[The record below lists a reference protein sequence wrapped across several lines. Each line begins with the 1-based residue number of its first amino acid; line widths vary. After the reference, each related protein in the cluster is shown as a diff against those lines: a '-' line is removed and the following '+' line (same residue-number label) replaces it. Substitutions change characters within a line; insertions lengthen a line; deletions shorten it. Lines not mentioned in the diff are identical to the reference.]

1 MLIHSVA
8 LVPPNVVS
16 NTSLFKRTARSL
28 CAPMMMSVPYRQ
40 HPNHCLWKHV
50 SYIQGQFPNPGGLQ
64 WYARVNLYQIMRTN
78 HMHLFPTPCTMTSG
92 WQLKTGHGGNIHIM
106 EIGKYYE
113 SDFFLVVKIWLL
125 NIYPHTTGYT
135 WYLGLAWANRQ
146 NFQIILCSQCLHPYL
161 DNPLIALT

>member
-8 LVPPNVVS
+8 LVSPNVVS

-28 CAPMMMSVPYRQ
+28 CAPMMMSVPQRQ

-50 SYIQGQFPNPGGLQ
+50 SYIQGQFPKPGGLQ

-78 HMHLFPTPCTMTSG
+78 HMYLFPTPCTMTSG

-113 SDFFLVVKIWLL
+113 SDFFFGREDLVVEHLPAHHWLYMVL
-125 NIYPHTTGYT
+125 RVSLGKQTKFSNYP
-135 WYLGLAWANRQ
+135 LL
-146 NFQIILCSQCLHPYL
+146 LVPP
-161 DNPLIALT
+161 PLPG